1 MTITVTVSDKKT
13 VTYNQESNDLKRG
26 KQRART
32 TERMCTRKKQDMH
45 RKERECAQAPSK
57 TRKVEN
63 DIKIHPK
70 EKKCSFYKAKANR
83 IFSRRFW
90 ISYLCPPNFYFL
102 SFKHHEKAIRTIR
115 GMRSCRM

>member
-1 MTITVTVSDKKT
+1 MYT
-13 VTYNQESNDLKRG
+13 R
-26 KQRART
+26 RT
-32 TERMCTRKKQDMH
+32 EDTHRTEREYT
-45 RKERECAQAPSK
+45 QAPSK

-70 EKKCSFYKAKANR
+70 EKKYSFYKAKANR

-90 ISYLCPPNFYFL
+90 ILYLCPPNFYFL

>member
-1 MTITVTVSDKKT
+1 
-13 VTYNQESNDLKRG
+13 
-26 KQRART
+26 
-32 TERMCTRKKQDMH
+32 MCTS
-45 RKERECAQAPSK
+45 PSK